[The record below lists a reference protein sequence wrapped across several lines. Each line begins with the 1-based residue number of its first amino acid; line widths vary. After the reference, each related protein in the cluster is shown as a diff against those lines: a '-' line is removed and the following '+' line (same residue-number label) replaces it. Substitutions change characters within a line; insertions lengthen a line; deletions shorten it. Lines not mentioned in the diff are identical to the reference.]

1 MVLAV
6 VGVAVLTLGLWAS
19 AQLTPEKAPEA
30 NVLPIPSAAP
40 TTVGPTAAAPETTA
54 PPANQ
59 PLVRIAV
66 LGDAGTRGRDQ
77 ARVAQQIAA
86 ADKQGR
92 PFDALLI
99 TGDLVYDEG
108 DADLTDASVVTPY
121 SATFQRSEIYP
132 ALGNHDV
139 DSDEGEDIMRR
150 LGRAPTFVAD
160 VGPVHVISLN
170 SNNVSDNQTAWLRQA
185 LAAAPQ
191 TPSNWVIPIMHHPAF
206 SSSKHGSEEPV
217 RKRWVPLFAGA
228 GIKLVLSGHD
238 HDYERTKPQGGVTY
252 ITTGGGGADLYNAG
266 RSGFT
271 AISAKRH
278 HFLDLNVFAD
288 RIEGKAIDKSG
299 QVFDTFTIT
308 KGVPTTSATPS
319 PSATPNQ
326 S

>member
-6 VGVAVLTLGLWAS
+6 AGAAVLTLGLWAS
-19 AQLTPEKAPEA
+19 AQLTPDRAPEA
-30 NVLPIPSAAP
+30 DILPIPTQAPPTAAP
-40 TTVGPTAAAPETTA
+40 TAAPPTATT

-59 PLVRIAV
+59 PLVRIAA
-66 LGDAGTRGRDQ
+66 LGDSGTRGGDQ

-99 TGDLVYDEG
+99 TGDLVYEKG

-150 LGRAPTFVAD
+150 LGRTPTFVANI
-160 VGPVHVISLN
+160 GPVHVVSVN

-185 LAAAPQ
+185 LAAAPK
-191 TPSNWVIPIMHHPAF
+191 TPGTWIVPIMHHPAY
-206 SSSKHGSEEPV
+206 SSGKHGSEEPV
-217 RKRWVPLFAGA
+217 RKRWVPLFGPAGVE
-228 GIKLVLSGHD
+228 LVLAGHD
-238 HDYERTKPQGGVTY
+238 HSYERTEPQAGVTY
-252 ITTGGGGADLYNAG
+252 ITTGGGGADLYDVG

-271 AISAKRH
+271 AASAKRH

-288 RIEGKAIDKSG
+288 RIEGRAIDKSG
-299 QVFDTFTIT
+299 QVFDTFTIAN
-308 KGVPTTSATPS
+308 GAQPSAVATPAQPAAS
-319 PSATPNQ
+319 N
-326 S
+326 